1 MVLLDLHDW
10 SLTALFAAL
19 LATSLTFQNLPAD
32 HSAFRDAGVCEK
44 PGIPFLPFH

>member
-1 MVLLDLHDW
+1 MSLLDLHDW

-19 LATSLTFQNLPAD
+19 LATSLAFQNLPAD
-32 HSAFRDAGVCEK
+32 HSAFRDVCEK